1 LAYYFVEQD
10 MKACV
15 RIIVLSLLCL
25 KAAAQETVAEV
36 ATPKIPRLEL
46 GLKAGLN
53 YNTLQMEGIPA
64 FSIETKTGYVGGAFA
79 SLAFNDYLGLKAEAL
94 ISQKSFSGSN
104 HVDSSNYVFT
114 RSAAYLDFPLLL
126 QIKPAKWLHIVVG
139 PQYSYL
145 VSVSDRVKGD
155 DGDLAKA
162 VKAENTKISYN
173 NIGGCA
179 GIEFT
184 FKRVWVWGRYNV
196 DFESNNWSGTNS
208 LPAYKNEVYQVGVG
222 FSFFRL

>member
-1 LAYYFVEQD
+1 MRSLVN
-10 MKACV
+10 
-15 RIIVLSLLCL
+15 IILLGLLSFN
-25 KAAAQETVAEV
+25 ARAQEVVADAV
-36 ATPKIPRLEL
+36 TPKVPRLEL

-53 YNTLQMEGIPA
+53 YNTLQMEGMPS

-79 SLAFNDYLGLKAEAL
+79 SLVLTEYIGVKAEAL

-104 HVDSSNYVFT
+104 HADSSSYVFT

-126 QIKPAKWLHIVVG
+126 QIRPTKWFHIVVG
-139 PQYSYL
+139 PQYTYL
-145 VSVSDRVKGD
+145 VSKSDRVKGD
-155 DGDLAKA
+155 DGELAKA
-162 VKAENTKISYN
+162 VKAENTRIAYN

-179 GIEFT
+179 GVELT

-196 DFESNNWSGTNS
+196 DFENNNGNGTGS

>member
-1 LAYYFVEQD
+1 MRSLVN
-10 MKACV
+10 
-15 RIIVLSLLCL
+15 IILLGLLSFN
-25 KAAAQETVAEV
+25 ARAQEVAADAV
-36 ATPKIPRLEL
+36 TPKVPRLEL

-53 YNTLQMEGIPA
+53 YNTLQMEGMPS

-79 SLAFNDYLGLKAEAL
+79 SLVLTEYIGVKAEAL

-104 HVDSSNYVFT
+104 HADSSSYVFT

-126 QIKPAKWLHIVVG
+126 QIRPTKWFHIVVG
-139 PQYSYL
+139 PQYTYL
-145 VSVSDRVKGD
+145 VSKSDRVKGD
-155 DGDLAKA
+155 DGELAKA
-162 VKAENTKISYN
+162 VKAENTRIAYN

-179 GIEFT
+179 GVELT

-196 DFESNNWSGTNS
+196 DFENNNGNGTGS

>member
-1 LAYYFVEQD
+1 MCFSAG
-10 MKACV
+10 
-15 RIIVLSLLCL
+15 
-25 KAAAQETVAEV
+25 AQEMAADVV
-36 ATPKIPRLEL
+36 TPRIPRLEL

-53 YNTLQMEGIPA
+53 YNTLQMEGMPS
-64 FSIETKTGYVGGAFA
+64 FSIETKTGYAGGAFA
-79 SLAFNDYLGLKAEAL
+79 SLALTEYIGVKAEAL

-104 HVDSSNYVFT
+104 NVDSSSYVFT

-126 QIKPAKWLHIVVG
+126 QIRPAKWFHIVVG

-145 VSVSDRVKGD
+145 VSRSDRVKGD
-155 DGDLAKA
+155 DGELAKA
-162 VKAENTKISYN
+162 VKAENTKIAYN

-184 FKRVWVWGRYNV
+184 FKRVWLWGRYNV
-196 DFESNNWSGTNS
+196 DFENNNWNGTSS